1 MIDSSLIAS
10 SPESV
15 GIDPSALEALFERA
29 GKEVREGTLPSVQIA
44 IAREGKI
51 AGMRTFGRATFGGVE
66 TDAHDDSL
74 YCVFS
79 CTKAITSAAAWLLI
93 QEGKLSVD
101 EQVSA
106 IIPEFGSHGKDAVR
120 VEQLFTHTAGF
131 PTAPFNPKLFRDR
144 ERRLE
149 SFASWRL
156 NFEPGSRFIYHP
168 SSSMYVIA
176 DIIEQRSGMPYHDF
190 VRQRI
195 AEPLGLPDLFVGLPD
210 EEQARAADIEHR
222 GQELTDADFEE
233 LGFPKPPVTEVT
245 EESVQSFNRAE
256 VRRAGIPG
264 ALQSSRSAPGGN
276 PRRRRFHECPLAG
289 SFLSGAPLW
298 RKDRRW
304 RSDLEARDDRDGA
317 GDSKPRPDGSG
328 LRQARKP
335 RTGVDDCRG
344 QGPDLSGLRSYQFGL
359 VLWPRRGRGADRLGR
374 PDDGNLDRLLHQRL
388 RSPRHSS
395 SSARG
400 RDLEPRGRLR
410 HRVIPL
416 AIPSTRSGTPASSPD
431 RWRCGARAPAP
442 LPGPRP
448 C

>member
-15 GIDPSALEALFERA
+15 GIDPSALEALFVRA

-66 TDAHDDSL
+66 ADAHDDSL
-74 YCVFS
+74 YCIFS
-79 CTKAITSAAAWLLI
+79 CTKTITSAAAWLLI

-101 EQVSA
+101 EPVAA
-106 IIPEFGSHGKDAVR
+106 IIPEFGSHGKDAIR

-131 PTAPFNPKLFRDR
+131 PTAPFDPKLFRDR

-168 SSSMYVIA
+168 SSSMYVVG

-210 EEQARAADIEHR
+210 EEHARAADIEHR

-245 EESVQSFNRAE
+245 EEAVQGFNRAE

-264 ALQSSRSAPGGN
+264 GGAFTNAHSLALFYQG
-276 PRRRRFHECPLAG
+276 L
-289 SFLSGAPLW
+289 LSGGKTADGASIWKPETLEMA
-298 RKDRRW
+298 REIRNPDLTDRVFGKRANRGLGLMIAGDKDRTYRGFGHTN
-304 RSDLEARDDRDGA
+304 SDLSFGHGGA
-317 GDSKPRPDGSG
+317 GGQIGWADPTTGISIGYCTNGFDRHVI
-328 LRQARKP
+328 RQAR
-335 RTGVDDCRG
+335 RGVG
-344 QGPDLSGLRSYQFGL
+344 I
-359 VLWPRRGRGADRLGR
+359 
-374 PDDGNLDRLLHQRL
+374 
-388 RSPRHSS
+388 SS
-395 SSARG
+395 RAAAC
-400 RDLEPRGRLR
+400 
-410 HRVIPL
+410 
-416 AIPSTRSGTPASSPD
+416 AIG
-431 RWRCGARAPAP
+431 
-442 LPGPRP
+442 
-448 C
+448 

>member
-1 MIDSSLIAS
+1 MIDTSLLAS

-29 GKEVREGTLPSVQIA
+29 EKEVREGTLPSVQIA

-66 TDAHDDSL
+66 ADADDDSL
-74 YCVFS
+74 YCIFS

-106 IIPEFGSHGKDAVR
+106 IIPEFGTHDKDSIT

-131 PTAPFNPKLFRDR
+131 PTAPFDPRAFRDR

-149 SFASWRL
+149 YFARWRL

-168 SSSMYVIA
+168 SSSMYVIS
-176 DIIEQRSGMPYHDF
+176 DIIEQRSGIPYHDF

-210 EEQARAADIEHR
+210 HQHARAADIEHR
-222 GQELTDADFEE
+222 GQELTEADYAE

-245 EESVQSFNRAE
+245 EEAVQTFNDAD

-264 ALQSSRSAPGGN
+264 GGAFTNAHSLALFYQG
-276 PRRRRFHECPLAG
+276 L
-289 SFLSGAPLW
+289 LSG
-298 RKDRRW
+298 
-304 RSDLEARDDRDGA
+304 GQT
-317 GDSKPRPDGSG
+317 PDGSPIWKPETLAMARGIRNPELTDMIFHKRANRG
-328 LRQARKP
+328 LGLMIAGDKDRTYRGFGHTNSDLSFGHGGAGGQIGWADPATGISIGYCTNGFDRHAIRQAR
-335 RTGVDDCRG
+335 RGVG
-344 QGPDLSGLRSYQFGL
+344 I
-359 VLWPRRGRGADRLGR
+359 
-374 PDDGNLDRLLHQRL
+374 
-388 RSPRHSS
+388 SS
-395 SSARG
+395 RAAG
-400 RDLEPRGRLR
+400 CA
-410 HRVIPL
+410 L
-416 AIPSTRSGTPASSPD
+416 A
-431 RWRCGARAPAP
+431 
-442 LPGPRP
+442 
-448 C
+448 